1 MGGRYIHEPLLPPEG
16 NTLQMTNAVVID
28 AHHHLW
34 HYSAA
39 EYDWI
44 GDRMAALQRD
54 FLPADLS
61 AELAKAGVDGAVA
74 VQARQTLEETRWLLK
89 LAQSCE
95 VIRGVVG
102 WAPLA
107 APDFEDSLSALATD
121 PKLVGLRH
129 VVQAEPEGFLDGPNF
144 NRGIRAL
151 QKIGMVYD
159 LLIVESQLEEAI
171 HFVDRHPQQAFVL
184 DHIAKP
190 RIAAAVMDPW
200 RARIRELSKR
210 GNVSC
215 KLSGMVT
222 EDSWSSWS
230 MESLRPYFDVVVEA
244 FGPDRLMAG
253 SDWPVCLVAA
263 SYPQWWQ
270 VLHDYFAGFSK
281 DERAAIFGA
290 TATRIYNLELSKR

>member
-1 MGGRYIHEPLLPPEG
+1 MA
-16 NTLQMTNAVVID
+16 NTVVID

-44 GDRMAALQRD
+44 DDRMAALQRD
-54 FLPADLS
+54 FLPTDLT
-61 AELAKAGVDGAVA
+61 AELAKVGVDGAVT
-74 VQARQTLEETRWLLK
+74 VQTRQTLEETRWLLE

-107 APDFEDSLSALATD
+107 APEFEDSVAALAMN

-129 VVQAEPEGFLDGPNF
+129 GVQAEPKGFLDDASF
-144 NRGIRAL
+144 NRGICAL
-151 QKIGMVYD
+151 QEIGLVYD
-159 LLIVESQLEEAI
+159 LLILESQLEEAI
-171 HFVDRHPQQAFVL
+171 RFVDRHPQQTFVV

-190 RIAAAVMDPW
+190 KIAAAVLEPW
-200 RARIRELSKR
+200 RTQIRELSQR
-210 GNVSC
+210 SNVSC

-244 FGPDRLMAG
+244 FGPYRLMAG

-270 VLHDYFAGFSK
+270 VLRDYFAGFSK
-281 DERAAIFGA
+281 DERDAVFGA
-290 TATRIYNLELSKR
+290 TATRIYNLESSKT

>member
-1 MGGRYIHEPLLPPEG
+1 
-16 NTLQMTNAVVID
+16 MTKAVVID

-44 GDRMAALQRD
+44 DDRMTALQRD
-54 FLPADLS
+54 FLLADLVV
-61 AELAKAGVDGAVA
+61 ELGKAGIDGAVT
-74 VQARQTLEETRWLLK
+74 VQARQTLEETKWLLE
-89 LAQSCE
+89 LAQSCD
-95 VIRGVVG
+95 VIHGVVG

-107 APDFEDSLSALATD
+107 APDFEDSVAALATN

-129 VVQAEPEGFLDGPNF
+129 VVQAEPKGFLDDPGF

-151 QKIGMVYD
+151 QKIGLVYD

-171 HFVDRHPQQAFVL
+171 RFVDRHPHQTFVL

-190 RIAAAVMDPW
+190 RIAAAVIEPW
-200 RARIRELSKR
+200 RTHIQELSR
-210 GNVSC
+210 RSNVSC

-230 MESLRPYFDVVVEA
+230 LESLRPFFDVVVEA

-253 SDWPVCLVAA
+253 SDWPVCLVAT
-263 SYPQWWQ
+263 SYPRWWQ
-270 VLHDYFAGFSK
+270 VLHDYFADFSDK
-281 DERAAIFGA
+281 ERAAIFGA
-290 TATRIYNLELSKR
+290 TATRIYNLELSKK

>member
-1 MGGRYIHEPLLPPEG
+1 MANP
-16 NTLQMTNAVVID
+16 VVID

-34 HYSAA
+34 HYSAS

-44 GDRMAALQRD
+44 DDRMAALQRD
-54 FLPADLS
+54 FLPADLG
-61 AELAKAGVDGAVA
+61 AELATAGVDGAVT
-74 VQARQTLEETRWLLK
+74 VQARQTLDETRWLLE
-89 LAQSCE
+89 LARSCKA
-95 VIRGVVG
+95 IRGVVG
-102 WAPLA
+102 WAALA
-107 APDFEDSLSALATD
+107 APDFEDSIAGLVTD

-129 VVQAEPEGFLDGPNF
+129 VVQAEPKGFLDHPTF

-151 QKIGMVYD
+151 QKTGMAYD

-171 HFVDRHPQQAFVL
+171 RFVDRHPRQTFVL

-190 RIAAAVMDPW
+190 RIAAAVIEPW
-200 RARIRELSKR
+200 RTQIRELSRR

-244 FGPDRLMAG
+244 FGPHRLMAG

-263 SYPQWWQ
+263 SYSQWWQ
-270 VLHDYFAGFSK
+270 VLHDYFADFSK
-281 DERAAIFGA
+281 DERGAIFGE
-290 TATRIYNLELSKR
+290 TATRIYNLESSKTRGEDGE

>member
-1 MGGRYIHEPLLPPEG
+1 MNHFFLPLK
-16 NTLQMTNAVVID
+16 THFQMAKTVVID

-44 GDRMAALQRD
+44 DDSMPALQRD
-54 FLPADLS
+54 FLPADLVV
-61 AELAKAGVDGAVA
+61 ELGKASVDGAVT
-74 VQARQTLEETRWLLK
+74 VQARQTLEETRRLLEF
-89 LAQSCE
+89 AQSCE
-95 VIRGVVG
+95 AIRGVVG

-107 APDFEDSLSALATD
+107 APDFEDSVAAFTTN

-129 VVQAEPEGFLDGPNF
+129 VVQAEPKGFLDDPGF

-151 QKIGMVYD
+151 QQIGLVYD

-171 HFVDRHPQQAFVL
+171 RFVDRHSQQMFVL

-190 RIAAAVMDPW
+190 RIAASVIEPW
-200 RARIRELSKR
+200 RTRIQELSLR
-210 GNVSC
+210 SNVSC

-222 EDSWSSWS
+222 EDSWSNWS

-244 FGPDRLMAG
+244 FGPARLMAG
-253 SDWPVCLVAA
+253 SDWPVCLIAA
-263 SYPQWWQ
+263 TYPQWWQ

-290 TATRIYNLELSKR
+290 TATRIYNLELLTK